1 MLSGEAKMEINFV
14 VEGSPVVWG
23 VKEREQSWRT
33 EVSSIA
39 RQALNEKYGEEVIEG
54 NYLFEVEIT
63 FVIPYQAEN
72 NRGIFNMDLDNLVK
86 PILDALFHDD
96 NPQNQGNLFI
106 FNSDD
111 SYVVSLIAKKV
122 VSPDNNGRAFIKVRW
137 Y

>member
-14 VEGSPVVWG
+14 VKGLPVVWG
-23 VKEREQSWRT
+23 VGEREQRWRT

-96 NPQNQGNLFI
+96 NPQNQENLFI

-122 VSPDNNGRAFIKVRW
+122 VSPDNNGRAFIKVKW

>member
-1 MLSGEAKMEINFV
+1 MEINFV

-23 VKEREQSWRT
+23 VGEREQEWRT
-33 EVSSIA
+33 QVSNIA
-39 RQALNEKYGEEVIEG
+39 RQTLKEKYGVVRIEG

-63 FVIPYQAEN
+63 FVITN
-72 NRGIFNMDLDNLVK
+72 GRIFNMDLDNLVK

-96 NPQNQGNLFI
+96 NPKNQENLFI

-111 SYVVSLIAKKV
+111 SYVVSLIAKKG

>member
-1 MLSGEAKMEINFV
+1 MEINFV
-14 VEGSPVVWG
+14 VEGIPVPHSGEGW
-23 VKEREQSWRT
+23 KEWKAYVS
-33 EVSSIA
+33 EVA
-39 RQALNEKYGEEVIEG
+39 KKTLKDKYEVDVIEG

-96 NPQNQGNLFI
+96 NPQNQENLFI

>member
-23 VKEREQSWRT
+23 VGEREQRWRT
-33 EVSSIA
+33 KVSSIA
-39 RQALNEKYGEEVIEG
+39 RQALKEKYGVEVIVG

-96 NPQNQGNLFI
+96 NPQNQENLFI

-111 SYVVSLIAKKV
+111 SYVVSLILKKV
-122 VSPDNNGRAFIKVRW
+122 VSPDDNGRAFIKVRW